1 MLDELVKTIKT
12 LKARISEH
20 RTALQASEAQTRLS
34 LIDPLLRALGWDT
47 ADPALVRPEFT
58 LSGGRADYAL
68 LGEAEKPVAI
78 MEAKRLNEALGTM
91 DRRMQMLT
99 YANFS
104 NVAYAGLTD
113 GDQWVLYRVF
123 DQKPLEDRLVL
134 DLSIVNLPAHES
146 ALKLLLLWH
155 PNLSSGQPIE
165 ASEPIVGTEGPD
177 SAATSLHESTGYS
190 IGSVPRTE
198 PTRLANAAPVQTPEQ
213 SVPGARIPNWIPLT
227 HLVAEKGSKYPPMVR
242 FPEEPEQDIRGWK
255 YLLIEVAE
263 WLVRMNA
270 LTREHGIVTANR
282 RLGHCTVNLE
292 PRHLNGIDFKNP
304 KRLSNGLYLDVNFSA
319 SDCVKH
325 SRAVIEHCR
334 RDPAQVHVQVG

>member
-1 MLDELVKTIKT
+1 MLDELVDTIET

-20 RTALQASEAQTRLS
+20 RSILQASEAQTRYS

-47 ADPALVRPEFT
+47 ADTALVRPEFMV
-58 LSGGRADYAL
+58 GGRRADYAL
-68 LGEAEKPVAI
+68 LNAQDDVVVFL
-78 MEAKRLNEALGTM
+78 EAKSLGEN
-91 DRRMQMLT
+91 LT
-99 YANFS
+99 SHRSQVA
-104 NVAYAGLTD
+104 AYASELGIRYPALTN
-113 GDQWVLYRVF
+113 GSEWEVF
-123 DQKPLEDRLVL
+123 DNLQMAPIEQRRILNVSLAGED
-134 DLSIVNLPAHES
+134 SAS
-146 ALKLLLLWH
+146 CALKLLLLWRR
-155 PNLSSGQPIE
+155 NLSSGQPIE

-177 SAATSLHESTGYS
+177 SAASTLHDSTGYR
-190 IGSVPRTE
+190 IESVPRTE
-198 PTRLANAAPVQTPEQ
+198 PPVLANAASVQTSEQ
-213 SVPGARIPNWIPLT
+213 SESGARIPNWIPLT
-227 HLVAEKGSKYPPMVR
+227 HLVAVKGSKYPLKVR

-282 RLGHCTVNLE
+282 RPGHCTVNLE

-334 RDPAQVHVQVG
+334 RDPDSVQVLVG

>member
-1 MLDELVKTIKT
+1 MLDELVNTIET
-12 LKARISEH
+12 LKARINEH

-146 ALKLLLLWH
+146 ALKLLLLWR
-155 PNLSSGQPIE
+155 PNLASGQPIE
-165 ASEPIVGTEGPD
+165 ASEPIVGTEAPAPETSAPGQSAEQNLPD
-177 SAATSLHESTGYS
+177 APEPGWISLREVKTETSADRRRPSA
-190 IGSVPRTE
+190 I
-198 PTRLANAAPVQTPEQ
+198 
-213 SVPGARIPNWIPLT
+213 
-227 HLVAEKGSKYPPMVR
+227 R
-242 FPEEPEQDIRGWK
+242 FPNGVEKQVTIWLDFLVG
-255 YLLIEVAE
+255 VAE
-263 WLVRMNA
+263 WLIRDGA
-270 LTREHGIVTANR
+270 LTPGRAPIADATYPSVYILNSQ
-282 RLGHCTVNLE
+282 
-292 PRHLNGIDFKNP
+292 PRHADDREFSRL
-304 KRLSNGLYLDVNFSA
+304 RELSNGLFLYTWGDARVYVDRGIALLET
-319 SDCVKH
+319 CGK
-325 SRAVIEHCR
+325 
-334 RDPAQVHVQVG
+334 DPDSVHAKVG